1 MKETKY
7 TARLPTLDVEITKR
21 TAPEEGLETIS
32 IHLKASPSFDAV
44 GRWLAEPGLMPLA
57 FLGASPLA
65 LWAEIVRA
73 AWLPWLRLHRQV
85 TPLRD
90 RRPASRFP
98 E

>member
-57 FLGASPLA
+57 FFGAGPLG
-65 LWAEIVRA
+65 LWAEMMRP
-73 AWLPWLRLHRQV
+73 AWLPWLALAPGGARLL
-85 TPLRD
+85 P
-90 RRPASRFP
+90 P
-98 E
+98 EQE